1 MYKRQIPSFATAPAL
16 IVVGFLMVSSILKV
30 DFDDPTQA
38 IPAFIC
44 MISMPFMYSISE
56 GISMGVITYV
66 VINLIA
72 GGEKRKTISPLMYIL
87 AILFA
92 VKYFII

>member
-1 MYKRQIPSFATAPAL
+1 
-16 IVVGFLMVSSILKV
+16 MVSSILKV
-30 DFDDPTQA
+30 DFDDPTQS

-44 MISMPFMYSISE
+44 MICMPFMYSISE

-66 VINLIA
+66 VINLFA
-72 GGEKRKTISPLMYIL
+72 GGEKRKTISPLMYVL